1 MERALGGVVEP
12 VHSPIA
18 YAGAAPMQARRL
30 RRCRRLPICAFVTR
44 YEPAFLLFASD
55 AEILALW
62 GLGFLLLAAIAGV
75 MERRRMKRA
84 QIHRVGWVP
93 WMGLFMT
100 FAVVGG
106 GLLSVAVPAVIR
118 G

>member
-1 MERALGGVVEP
+1 
-12 VHSPIA
+12 
-18 YAGAAPMQARRL
+18 MQARRL
-30 RRCRRLPICAFVTR
+30 RWCQRLPICADVTR
-44 YEPAFLLFASD
+44 YEPAFLLFASE

-62 GLGFLLLAAIAGV
+62 GVGLLLLAAIAGV

-84 QIHRVGWVP
+84 EIHRVGWVP

-106 GLLSVAVPAVIR
+106 GLLAVALPAVIK